1 MAFLPLRFRDF
12 GDGRMS
18 NVIVKMKDGTIRKF
32 PHQGRSGGSYTK
44 TVKYEGAF
52 VIITDEYYVST
63 AIPSADISEVV
74 ESPVRNY

>member
-1 MAFLPLRFRDF
+1 
-12 GDGRMS
+12 MS
-18 NVIVKMKDGTIRKF
+18 NVIVKMKDGTVRKF

-44 TVKYEGAF
+44 TVKYDGAF

-63 AIPSADISEVV
+63 AIPSADISEVI